1 MTSKKGLGSHQ
12 SVDLETTGD
21 LETIGDLIFQDAQ
34 VQSKIDYINNLLKS
48 EGIPFVVDYKS
59 NHKFFAEKFRKKDC
73 LCLCLVYL
81 VNSETPYRW
90 FDFKPFTT
98 KSELLDQLEYIECNI
113 GVLKAICTLFGRND
127 IPPVFDGFSTGEV
140 SFSYFDFDI
149 VIKPTNFQS
158 IYSVLVSSYDYK
170 SCSDEVSITQSNFS
184 KVVAQSEI
192 GQKIKLKVQS
202 SEDNVKSSDLVY
214 VIDNLLTTLVD
225 FIKDKTPLSLKLG

>member
-1 MTSKKGLGSHQ
+1 MTSKKGLGSPQ
-12 SVDLETTGD
+12 SVDLETT
-21 LETIGDLIFQDAQ
+21 GDLIFQDAQ

-59 NHKFFAEKFRKKDC
+59 NHKFFDEKFRKKDY

-113 GVLKAICTLFGRND
+113 GVLKAICTLFRRND

-149 VIKPTNFQS
+149 VIKPTNFQG

-170 SCSDEVSITQSNFS
+170 SCSDEISITQSNFS

-214 VIDNLLTTLVD
+214 VIDNLLTTLVN